1 MKNSIID
8 VRNILIE
15 QLERLNE
22 PDCEIDKEYLR
33 ADAMQ
38 KVATPIINS
47 AKIEADL
54 INKSGGNYL
63 GTGFIEGQKKLS
75 E

>member
-1 MKNSIID
+1 MKNSIVD

-15 QLERLNE
+15 QLERLNVD
-22 PDCEIDKEYLR
+22 DCDVDKEYLR

-54 INKSGGNYL
+54 IAKSDGNYQ
-63 GTGFIEGQKKLS
+63 GTGFIREQKQLG
-75 E
+75 

>member
-15 QLERLNE
+15 QLERLND

-54 INKSGGNYL
+54 INKSNGKYL
-63 GTGFIEGQKKLS
+63 GTGFINEQKQIS
-75 E
+75 

>member
-1 MKNSIID
+1 MKNSIVD
-8 VRNILIE
+8 VRSILIE
-15 QLERLNE
+15 QLERLNADE
-22 PDCEIDKEYLR
+22 CDIDKEYLR

-54 INKSGGNYL
+54 IAKSNGKYQ
-63 GTGFIEGQKKLS
+63 GTGFIREQKQI
-75 E
+75 EA

>member
-22 PDCEIDKEYLR
+22 DDCDLDKEYLR
-33 ADAMQ
+33 ADAMS
-38 KVATPIINS
+38 KVAAPIISS

-54 INKSGGNYL
+54 MAKSKGEYL
-63 GTGFIEGQKKLS
+63 GTGFINQQKQIG
-75 E
+75 